1 MSSQNTRLQNT
12 RVAFLGIMGLA
23 VVLLSA
29 CNRGPSSPLDVRAS
43 ISPTP
48 IVGQEVTWHIEM
60 VSLGNVSLPNTTL
73 SVTLPA
79 GVELVSGDANWHGDV
94 PAGGTVAVDLTI
106 RVTMP
111 GEWAIYAYAFSQFD
125 PNSPGGVGGGKTLY
139 IISSADTAEVV
150 EDVNRPTTPIP
161 TLLIAPTNTPS

>member
-1 MSSQNTRLQNT
+1 M
-12 RVAFLGIMGLA
+12 
-23 VVLLSA
+23 
-29 CNRGPSSPLDVRAS
+29 
-43 ISPTP
+43 
-48 IVGQEVTWHIEM
+48 
-60 VSLGNVSLPNTTL
+60 
-73 SVTLPA
+73 
-79 GVELVSGDANWHGDV
+79 SGDANWHGDV